1 MSFILCIY
9 NLICGLTIGC
19 PVRDK
24 LVDLI
29 KKEYPNVKLIY
40 LFGSQASGQQ
50 HDKSDWDIAI
60 LNDTKL
66 KPVNRWQLSENLAE
80 LLNSDV
86 DLVDLL
92 DASTVLQMQII
103 TKGSILFGKNNYSVL
118 FEMQVFRMYSLLQ
131 EGRKEIIANFINEAK
146 NA

>member
-1 MSFILCIY
+1 M
-9 NLICGLTIGC
+9 
-19 PVRDK
+19 RDK